1 MRETSLRLSTILNRP
16 LALESRRTAEIR
28 SALIAHG
35 PHAPL
40 ASGPFDASDDRRGYW
55 GVPLQVSGSV
65 GVISI
70 SGILLSGPGGCL
82 YPMASFYEDIR
93 ARLDEAIE
101 DDRIK
106 VIALWIDSP
115 GGMVSQCFELADHIY
130 HAGAQKPV
138 VAIIYDCACSA
149 AYALAS
155 SAEAITVPKSGTVG
169 SIGVIMIHAEYSAAL
184 ERAGIH
190 TTIFRYGAHK
200 AELQEVEPLS
210 AEAAARE
217 QADIDALGEQFVTL
231 VARNRGME
239 ADAVRATQAEAYL
252 GDRGVALGLADAV
265 MPPHDA
271 LADLIARFP

>member
-1 MRETSLRLSTILNRP
+1 MRENNLRLSTILNRP
-16 LALESRRTAEIR
+16 LALEGRRTAEIR

-40 ASGPFDASDDRRGYW
+40 ASGPFDTVAGSWNYW

-65 GVISI
+65 GIIPI
-70 SGILLSGPGGCL
+70 SGILLSGPGGWL

-93 ARLDEAIE
+93 ARIDEAVE

-106 VIALWIDSP
+106 AIALWIDSP

-130 HAGAQKPV
+130 HAGKKKPI
-138 VAIIYDCACSA
+138 VAIVYDCACSA

-155 SAEAITVPKSGTVG
+155 GAEAITVPQSGTVG
-169 SIGVIMIHAEYSAAL
+169 SIGVIMIHAEYSSAL
-184 ERAGIH
+184 ERAGIR

-210 AEAAARE
+210 AEATARE
-217 QADIDALGEQFVTL
+217 QADIDALGEQFVSL
-231 VARNRGME
+231 VARNRGLE
-239 ADAVRATQAEAYL
+239 AGAIRATQAEAYL
-252 GDRGVALGLADAV
+252 GERGVTLGLADAV